1 MIGRLIAVL
10 ASCAIGIA
18 ACTSAQSTQMPTA
31 STAQATRTPVA
42 SPSRAQATP
51 TVGPTESARPTSTSV
66 AGATQHIVADVLELD
81 VPASWHVERGGV
93 FPSGNWAFDFLGPS
107 ALPGQCE
114 AIGQGTTECHPWPI
128 MRLEPGSI
136 VVAVRTYGMPGSK
149 PPTGGKR
156 ITVSGQPARWIV
168 GPATETCREI
178 GGSVSDTIV
187 IPQHSGGASWLSL
200 DGCLAGPDT
209 AKAESTF
216 SALVRSLSVVR

>member
-1 MIGRLIAVL
+1 M
-10 ASCAIGIA
+10 
-18 ACTSAQSTQMPTA
+18 
-31 STAQATRTPVA
+31 
-42 SPSRAQATP
+42 
-51 TVGPTESARPTSTSV
+51 
-66 AGATQHIVADVLELD
+66 AGATQHIAADVLELD
-81 VPASWHVERGGV
+81 VPASWHVERAGW
-93 FPSGNWAFDFLGPS
+93 FPSGNWAFDFFGPS

-136 VVAVRTYGMPGSK
+136 VVAVRMYGMPGSK
-149 PPTGGKR
+149 APTGGRR

-168 GPATETCREI
+168 GPAGETCREI

-187 IPQHSGGASWLSL
+187 IPSDRGGAIWLSL

>member
-1 MIGRLIAVL
+1 MSGRVIAVL
-10 ASCAIGIA
+10 ASCAIAIA
-18 ACTSAQSTQMPTA
+18 ACASAQSTPA
-31 STAQATRTPVA
+31 A
-42 SPSRAQATP
+42 SPSSGQATP
-51 TVGPTESARPTSTSV
+51 TVAPTASPRPTSTPV
-66 AGATQHIVADVLELD
+66 AGATQHMVADVLELD
-81 VPASWHVERGGV
+81 APASWHVERGGL
-93 FPSGNWAFDFLGPS
+93 FPSGNGDFDFFGPS

-156 ITVSGQPARWIV
+156 ITVSGQLARWIV
-168 GPATETCREI
+168 GPASETCREI

-187 IPQHSGGASWLSL
+187 IPQDPRGSSWLSL
-200 DGCLAGPDT
+200 DGCIAGPDT

-216 SALVRSLSVVR
+216 SGLVRSLSVVR